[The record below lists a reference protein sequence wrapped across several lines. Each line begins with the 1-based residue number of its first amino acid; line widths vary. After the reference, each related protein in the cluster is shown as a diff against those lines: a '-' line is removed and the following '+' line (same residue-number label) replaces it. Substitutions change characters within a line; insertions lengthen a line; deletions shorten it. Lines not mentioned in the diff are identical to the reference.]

1 MVYRRRMPSHSLKR
15 GASCGRCMQHV
26 GPTDLSRHLRPL
38 VVLAGFLAAPAFGFA
53 TSADPWLLAGRQGL
67 VQVVIVPLA
76 LAADRDAYE
85 RQIQRLCDP
94 ERTCFINFYTNSTG
108 ATAGVPVPEAIAG
121 EATATFRRSSK
132 NGVQVFRW
140 SCRMKVSAGECF

>member
-1 MVYRRRMPSHSLKR
+1 
-15 GASCGRCMQHV
+15 MQHL
-26 GPTDLSRHLRPL
+26 GPSAWSQRLRRFAI
-38 VVLAGFLAAPAFGFA
+38 LAGLLAAPGFGFA

-67 VQVVIVPLA
+67 VQVIIVPLA
-76 LAADRDAYE
+76 FAADRQAYE

-94 ERTCFINFYTNSTG
+94 DRTCFINFYSNSTG

-140 SCRMKVSAGECF
+140 SCRMKVSADECF

>member
-1 MVYRRRMPSHSLKR
+1 
-15 GASCGRCMQHV
+15 MQHV
-26 GPTDLSRHLRPL
+26 GLPTLSTCLRRFA
-38 VVLAGFLAAPAFGFA
+38 VLTGFLAAPGVGFA

-67 VQVVIVPLA
+67 VQVIIVPLA
-76 LAADRDAYE
+76 FAADRPAYE

-140 SCRMKVSAGECF
+140 SCRMKVSADECF

>member
-1 MVYRRRMPSHSLKR
+1 M
-15 GASCGRCMQHV
+15 AS
-26 GPTDLSRHLRPL
+26 
-38 VVLAGFLAAPAFGFA
+38 
-53 TSADPWLLAGRQGL
+53 
-67 VQVVIVPLA
+67 
-76 LAADRDAYE
+76 AADRDAYE

-140 SCRMKVSAGECF
+140 SCRMKVSADECF

>member
-1 MVYRRRMPSHSLKR
+1 
-15 GASCGRCMQHV
+15 MQHL
-26 GPTDLSRHLRPL
+26 GPSAWSQRLRRFAI
-38 VVLAGFLAAPAFGFA
+38 LAGLLAAPAFGFA

-67 VQVVIVPLA
+67 VQVIIVPMA
-76 LAADRDAYE
+76 SAADRQAYE

-140 SCRMKVSAGECF
+140 SCRMKVSADECF